1 MAVYYSYTAGVHV
14 LWDRHGCNYEDVNL
28 CNSLSGTLRY
38 VLRITYLFLPGEIS
52 HLEKMDREKVASQVR
67 LYCSCGWNMPGGE
80 LDERR
85 YFIL

>member
-1 MAVYYSYTAGVHV
+1 
-14 LWDRHGCNYEDVNL
+14 
-28 CNSLSGTLRY
+28 